1 MRNRIDINGVTYRMV
16 NESSN
21 LTDDE
26 LDDIYEDIVNCGKS
40 YTVNRDGRK
49 VKMNIEFN
57 AYESS
62 APGTDGYTL
71 EVTVTDSEE
80 NYDVYYSGDEDLDDL
95 LKMARKISRSS
106 NSRNSVFD
114 VLADLGLHDAGS
126 GNRGTNRW
134 MRRKYLRTRYGY

>member
-1 MRNRIDINGVTYRMV
+1 MRNRININGVTYRIV
-16 NESSN
+16 NESKN
-21 LTDDE
+21 LTDEE
-26 LDDIYEDIVNCGKS
+26 LDDIYEDIVDCGKS

-49 VKMNIEFN
+49 VKVNIEFN

-95 LKMARKISRSS
+95 LKLARKISRSS

-114 VLADLGLHDAGS
+114 VLDDLGLHNAGS
-126 GNRGTNRW
+126 GNRGTNR
-134 MRRKYLRTRYGY
+134 RIYRNNLRKRNGY